1 MKNLNLLFY
10 FILFAS
16 GISLTSCG
24 DDETSDD
31 MVSEEMSILETAL
44 NTDTENLSLFVE
56 AVSQV
61 GLTATFDQNGPFTVF
76 PPTNAAF
83 QALLDSN
90 SGWNS
95 LSDIDNATLTNVLL
109 FHLLGAELE
118 STDLVDSYVT
128 TAATGPNNEQISLQ
142 IDVTGGIV
150 LNGSALPVDTD
161 IVASNGII
169 HVIDEVM
176 LPPSVVELAANNA
189 GFSSLIAAL
198 SRTDL
203 SIGLIAMLSGD
214 GPYTIFA
221 PTDAAFQDL
230 LDTNINWGSVNDI
243 PADLLETILL
253 YHVIAESN
261 VQSDQLS
268 QGQTIIT
275 WGENTFDI
283 DPENE
288 PEIQT
293 GSGQFVNI
301 ILTDIQGWNGV
312 IHAIDEVLIP

>member
-76 PPTNAAF
+76 APTNGAF

-214 GPYTIFA
+214 GPFTVFA

-253 YHVIAESN
+253 YHVVAESN

-283 DPENE
+283 DLENE